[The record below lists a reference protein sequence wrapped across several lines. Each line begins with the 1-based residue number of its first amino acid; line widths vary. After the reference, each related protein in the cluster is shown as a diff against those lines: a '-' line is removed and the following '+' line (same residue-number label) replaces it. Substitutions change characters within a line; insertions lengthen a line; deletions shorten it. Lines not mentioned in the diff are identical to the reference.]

1 MSGEQFHQYLLA
13 LSSSLTVGVVLPLFI
28 LLGIAAAIWWL
39 IARAQKDEDF
49 DISDV
54 LRDEKGKIS
63 SERLLTF
70 SCFGVSS
77 WVLAVIVFAHP
88 NLVVESYAIYMGFWS
103 ATATAKEFAKR
114 KWPTQEVREER
125 QA

>member
-1 MSGEQFHQYLLA
+1 MGMAGEQLQVYLTALA
-13 LSSSLTVGVVLPLFI
+13 SSLTVGVVIPLFI

-39 IARAQKDEDF
+39 IAKAQEADGF

-54 LRDEKGKIS
+54 LRDESGKIS

-77 WVLAVIVFAHP
+77 WVMAVIVFALP
-88 NLVVESYAIYMGFWS
+88 NLVVEAYAIYMGFWS

-114 KWPTQEVREER
+114 KWPTTVSS
-125 QA
+125 